1 MKATTTFSLKDQ
13 LFNEVKVTYL
23 AELFHAVYPQF
34 PADDFVKAVV
44 DAFPELEL
52 KQRITHITEQLNV
65 YLPDDYSDALEI
77 ILQALPP
84 ELDPS
89 KKDDDFGEFIIAPLS
104 NYVALY
110 GCEAEYLEMSL
121 NALKAITKRFSA
133 EDAIRYFINAFPDE
147 TFAFL
152 KTCALDANY
161 HVRRLASEG
170 SRPKLPWAQKL
181 VTEYVWPLELLDL
194 LYADST
200 RYVTR
205 SVANHLNDI
214 SKLDPELVLATL
226 KRWQA
231 EDKQDVK
238 EMAFICKHA
247 LRTLIKQGHQEALG
261 LIGFGE
267 APDISISDLTTTTPD
282 VIVGDAFEFAFTLTS
297 HKQQNLVVDYLMVFA
312 SDSKKR
318 SQKVFKI
325 KQLELAKGKVVKL
338 SKRHPMRLMTTRRL
352 YEGEHSITLQVNGQA
367 YGSLSFNLHEA

>member
-13 LFNEVKVTYL
+13 LFNKDKVAYL
-23 AELFHAVYPQF
+23 AELFQTAYPQF
-34 PADDFVKAVV
+34 PADAFVKDVV

-52 KQRITHITEQLNV
+52 KQRITHITEQLRTC
-65 YLPDDYSDALEI
+65 LPDDYSDALAI

-89 KKDDDFGEFIIAPLS
+89 KKDDDFGDFITAPLS

-110 GCEAEYLEMSL
+110 GCEAEYLELSL
-121 NALKAITKRFSA
+121 DALKAITKRFSA

-147 TFAFL
+147 TLAFL
-152 KTCALDANY
+152 KACAQDANY

-181 VTEYVWPLELLDL
+181 MTEYTWPLELLDL

-205 SVANHLNDI
+205 SVANHLNDL
-214 SKLDPELVLATL
+214 SKLDPDLVLVTL
-226 KRWQA
+226 KCWQA
-231 EDKQDVK
+231 EGKQNDK

-247 LRTLIKQGHQEALG
+247 LRTLIKQGRQEALE
-261 LIGFGE
+261 LIGFGG
-267 APDISISDLTTTTPD
+267 APDITITDLTTSTPD
-282 VIVGDAFEFAFTLTS
+282 VTVGDAFEFELTLTS
-297 HKQQNLVVDYLMVFA
+297 HKQQNLVVDYLMIFA

-325 KQLELAKGKVVKL
+325 KQLELAEGEVVKL

-367 YGSLSFNLHEA
+367 YGSLTFNLHES